1 MHIAKQ
7 NGQLRSPYITYRVL
21 LYTSAPPAG
30 NPPKNR
36 IGAFRVSLN
45 GNLSTNE
52 RYRWCWGKDR
62 AKRSTGVGRNP
73 PLNPAFHLGV
83 IAGID
88 LARRIPS
95 EWKLRHGQTKWILRR
110 AFEPW
115 LPPEIAQRKKQGFG
129 IPVASW
135 IAESKPPFDAEPR
148 SRFARARVDAHKNRR
163 GDHRLY
169 LYAQWLLDSFEDR
182 RGTVS

>member
-1 MHIAKQ
+1 
-7 NGQLRSPYITYRVL
+7 
-21 LYTSAPPAG
+21 
-30 NPPKNR
+30 
-36 IGAFRVSLN
+36 
-45 GNLSTNE
+45 
-52 RYRWCWGKDR
+52 
-62 AKRSTGVGRNP
+62 
-73 PLNPAFHLGV
+73 V

-148 SRFARARVDAHKNRR
+148 SSFARARVDAHKNRR